1 MAPSTKTQAGWTPV
15 RFTKTEPT
23 TLDPS
28 LLERVA
34 SGEPGAIETCLDSYG
49 GLVWT
54 LARRFCNT
62 HADAED
68 AVQEIFADL
77 WTHAGRFNPAIAAEK
92 TFIAM
97 IARRRLIDRRR
108 REGRAPRFSGLE
120 SAELAPS
127 EDTSTAPVDIRD
139 EAARIRE
146 LMGQL
151 RPEQQKALRLSICDG
166 LTHQDVAEAMNL
178 PLGTV
183 KTHIRRGL
191 IAVRELAA
199 RGPGGEEVAS

>member
-1 MAPSTKTQAGWTPV
+1 MAPSTRTETGWTPV
-15 RFTKTEPT
+15 RLKKTEPT
-23 TLDPS
+23 TVDS
-28 LLERVA
+28 TLLERVA
-34 SGEPGAIETCLDSYG
+34 QGEPGAIETCLDSYG
-49 GLVWT
+49 GLVWS
-54 LARRFCNT
+54 LARRFCQT

-77 WTHAGRFNPAIAAEK
+77 WTHASRFDSSIAAEK

-108 REGRAPRFSGLE
+108 REGRAPRFAGLE
-120 SAELAPS
+120 SAELAPTT
-127 EDTSTAPVDIRD
+127 DTTSASVEVMD

-146 LMGQL
+146 LMGRL
-151 RPEQQKALRLSICDG
+151 RPEQQRALKLAICEG
-166 LTHQDVAEAMNL
+166 MTHQAVAEAMDL

-191 IAVRELAA
+191 IAVRELAH
-199 RGPGGEEVAS
+199 GGEHGEATS